1 MLSSRLASRHPHDVS
16 SSLLPFRRTRD
27 VIFLAA
33 AHGYFRVV
41 RTSCNL
47 RIISNRV
54 LRFSTQRWLFFVG
67 QVAQYI
73 VGSPRVEKTTSLRG
87 KSATSHLLCFI
98 RKTVTQFISP
108 EKREGTTLHQ
118 LKYDAVRIR
127 PLVVSSSE
135 LERRPLELSKLLL
148 DGIVLITKVSLF
160 PVMKLSLTRY
170 WENCCTEVISC
181 ILSDLTNWIEP

>member
-1 MLSSRLASRHPHDVS
+1 MVSFCSAPFKLSFLFLSLSLFLSGRSSLARFLDPEPGERGSICDPMLSSRLASRHPHDVS

-108 EKREGTTLHQ
+108 EKREGTTLH
-118 LKYDAVRIR
+118 
-127 PLVVSSSE
+127 
-135 LERRPLELSKLLL
+135 
-148 DGIVLITKVSLF
+148 
-160 PVMKLSLTRY
+160 
-170 WENCCTEVISC
+170 
-181 ILSDLTNWIEP
+181 

>member
-1 MLSSRLASRHPHDVS
+1 MGLGKKSGRSHGIFFVVSFCSAPFTLSSLSLFLSGRSSLARFLDPEPGERGSICDPMLSSRLAARHPHDVS

-54 LRFSTQRWLFFVG
+54 LRFSTRRWLFFVG

-73 VGSPRVEKTTSLRG
+73 VGSPRVEKMTSSRG
-87 KSATSHLLCFI
+87 KSAASLLLCFI

-108 EKREGTTLHQ
+108 EKREGATLH
-118 LKYDAVRIR
+118 
-127 PLVVSSSE
+127 
-135 LERRPLELSKLLL
+135 
-148 DGIVLITKVSLF
+148 
-160 PVMKLSLTRY
+160 
-170 WENCCTEVISC
+170 
-181 ILSDLTNWIEP
+181 

>member
-1 MLSSRLASRHPHDVS
+1 MVKNPGVVTVSSSWFHFAPLRSRSPLSLSLSVWSQQFSSVLRSRARGKRECICDPMLSSRLAARHPHDVS
-16 SSLLPFRRTRD
+16 SSLLPFHRTRD

-73 VGSPRVEKTTSLRG
+73 VGSSRVEKMTSLRG
-87 KSATSHLLCFI
+87 KSAASLLLCFI
-98 RKTVTQFISP
+98 RKIVTQFISP
-108 EKREGTTLHQ
+108 EKREGATLH
-118 LKYDAVRIR
+118 
-127 PLVVSSSE
+127 
-135 LERRPLELSKLLL
+135 
-148 DGIVLITKVSLF
+148 
-160 PVMKLSLTRY
+160 
-170 WENCCTEVISC
+170 
-181 ILSDLTNWIEP
+181 